1 MSDQSEEKK
10 IIVDEDWKTQV
21 QAEKEAADQPPS
33 DEPASDE
40 PADAPPED
48 LGEAMG
54 RDVPLPPASLEILIG
69 SLATQAM
76 VSLGIFPNPVTN
88 KPQQLLHQAKHLV
101 DMLQVL
107 QEKTEG
113 NRTAEESAMLDD
125 TLHQL
130 RMAYVSMSQG
140 AGES

>member
-1 MSDQSEEKK
+1 MSDQPEEKK

-21 QAEKEAADQPPS
+21 QAEKEAAKQAKTEEPTETPS
-33 DEPASDE
+33 DAS
-40 PADAPPED
+40 ADSP
-48 LGEAMG
+48 GQ
-54 RDVPLPPASLEILIG
+54 DVPLPPASLEILIG

-76 VSLGIFPNPVTN
+76 VSLGIFPNPATN
-88 KPQQLLHQAKHLV
+88 EVQRLPNQAKHLV

-130 RMAYVSMSQG
+130 RMAYVQISQA
-140 AGES
+140 AGEG

>member
-1 MSDQSEEKK
+1 MSDQPDEKK

-21 QAEKEAADQPPS
+21 QAEKEAADQPPG
-33 DEPASDE
+33 DEPT
-40 PADAPPED
+40 ED
-48 LGEAMG
+48 LGDALG

-76 VSLGIFPNPVTN
+76 VSLGILPNPVTN
-88 KPQQLLHQAKHLV
+88 KPQRLLHQAKHLV

-125 TLHQL
+125 TVHQL

-140 AGES
+140 EGES